1 MKALCKVK
9 ANTYEVCYLRAFSV
23 TKSYPALCNPMD
35 CDKPGHRWSLTI
47 SRSLTKVMP
56 TESVMPSNHLILYCP
71 LLLLLSIFPN
81 IRVFSSESAICIRWP
96 KYWNFSFSI
105 TPSNEYSMLISFRMD
120 WFDFLAVQGTL
131 KVLLK
136 HQSSKPSILRHSAF
150 FMVRLT
156 SVRDYWKDH
165 SLDYMDLCQQI
176 DVFAFSYTRFV
187 IAFLPRSNG
196 LLISWLQSAS
206 AVILEPKKRKSVT
219 DFH

>member
-9 ANTYEVCYLRAFSV
+9 ANTYEVCYLRACSV
-23 TKSYPALCNPMD
+23 TKSYPSLCNPMD

-150 FMVRLT
+150 FMVRLSHPYVT
-156 SVRDYWKDH
+156 
-165 SLDYMDLCQQI
+165 
-176 DVFAFSYTRFV
+176 TRK
-187 IAFLPRSNG
+187 P
-196 LLISWLQSAS
+196 
-206 AVILEPKKRKSVT
+206 
-219 DFH
+219 